1 MSLFSQIN
9 SRYRQSARF
18 AALSVLVSSCTLV
31 FAQQPTP
38 PKVEIFGGYS
48 AYYPGTTASGLLPLG
63 LTPISSCLCW
73 NPRGAGA
80 SITVDFNRWIG
91 VTADM
96 SGHWGDGA
104 TTTLGRLGQFSA
116 YNVSAGPKF
125 TLRHGNFAPFAEV
138 LFGGDRL
145 TPELFNRDDAFGM
158 LAGGGIDLR
167 IGHHFAIRPVQADFV
182 YSNHQFGPSPL
193 VPATDVRGLRLQAG
207 VVFLFGGNAPRPAPH
222 PLAPAPEVVAA
233 PAAPVAAPA
242 PVDQLTLALSATPSN
257 LTAGDSA
264 TINAVGTS
272 SLNRPLTYSFSASS
286 GVITGSG
293 NTANLTTAGIAAG
306 AIIVTGNL
314 VDDMGNTATQTTTV
328 NVVGAAVVTAAATRS
343 LGAITFD
350 RDTKRPARVDNEA
363 KAILDDVALTFQRD
377 PQATLAVIGNASSN
391 EPHGT
396 ELAAQRAVNTKAYLV
411 AEKGIDATRITVYTG
426 PDNAKKVTVVE
437 IPVGA
442 SLDSSGLTPVDEHV
456 MKGHARNYHM
466 SH

>member
-1 MSLFSQIN
+1 MSLFTQIY
-9 SRYRQSARF
+9 SHYRQSTHF
-18 AALSVLVSSCTLV
+18 AALAILVSSCTVVL
-31 FAQQPTP
+31 AQQPSP
-38 PKVEIFGGYS
+38 PKVEIFAGYS

-63 LTPISSCLCW
+63 ITPISSCLCW

-80 SITVDFNRWIG
+80 SVTFDFNRWLG
-91 VTADM
+91 LTADM

-167 IGHHFAIRPVQADFV
+167 VGHHFAIRPVQADFV

-207 VVFLFGGNAPRPAPH
+207 VVFLFGGNAPHPAPH
-222 PLAPAPEVVAA
+222 PLAQAPEVVAA

-257 LTAGDSA
+257 LIAGDSA

-272 SLNRPLTYSFSASS
+272 SLNRPLTYSYSASS
-286 GVITGSG
+286 GVITGTG
-293 NTANLTTAGIAAG
+293 NTANLTTAGVAAG
-306 AIIVTGNL
+306 AIIVTGTL

-328 NVVGAAVVTAAATRS
+328 NVAGAAVVAATTRT
-343 LGAITFD
+343 LGDITFN
-350 RDTKRPARVDNEA
+350 RDAKRPARVDNEA
-363 KAILDDVALTFQRD
+363 KAILDDVALTFERD
-377 PQATLAVIGNASSN
+377 PQATLAVIGSASSN

-396 ELAAQRAVNTKAYLV
+396 DLAAQRAVNTKAYLV
-411 AEKGIDATRITVYTG
+411 TEKGIDATRVSVYTG
-426 PDNAKKVTVVE
+426 PDNARKVIVVE

-456 MKGHARNYHM
+456 VKSHPRN
-466 SH
+466 SHKSH